1 MKIKNTKTDI
11 LLNIAAV
18 ACLAAVTLYLLV
30 RWSQIPMTIPGHYTA
45 DGQIDSWA
53 ARTTLWQLP
62 VLGWV
67 LYVLITILEQLIMA
81 YQIKKDPISK
91 IPKVQLAFWL
101 LVRLAML
108 ICAGYSFIHGDTVM
122 GFESIFCF
130 IFTHLWDLFQ
140 IFGNGSFIEEVPPL
154 SQTLLNIIIFIGIVF
169 GSYLELFDKLAHF
182 DDFMHLLSGFVC
194 AAFGFDFARIIQRK
208 KGPCAVTLAAIF
220 GLMFAVTIAAG
231 WEFYEFL
238 MDTLHGT
245 NLQLAKAGPE
255 TAMFDLAK
263 YHGEYGYIG
272 LVDTMTDMMMNVV
285 GGIVGMIFMIVLRTK
300 GDKKRGAKA
309 KK

>member
-1 MKIKNTKTDI
+1 
-11 LLNIAAV
+11 
-18 ACLAAVTLYLLV
+18 
-30 RWSQIPMTIPGHYTA
+30 
-45 DGQIDSWA
+45 
-53 ARTTLWQLP
+53 
-62 VLGWV
+62 
-67 LYVLITILEQLIMA
+67 MA

-300 GDKKRGAKA
+300 GNRKPAAKA